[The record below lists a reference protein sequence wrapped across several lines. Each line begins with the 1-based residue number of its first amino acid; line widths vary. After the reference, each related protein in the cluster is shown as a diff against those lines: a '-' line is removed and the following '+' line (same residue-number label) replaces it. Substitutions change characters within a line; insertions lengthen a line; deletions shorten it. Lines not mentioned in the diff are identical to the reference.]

1 MTGTVI
7 AALVIGVIVGAAV
20 MWWAQR
26 AQANGPDTA
35 VPIGEIRNQLAITAG
50 QVQDLAAIFANA
62 QQRGRA
68 GEIVLENLLEATGMA
83 RHRDYEAQASA
94 NGSRPDVVLNLADRG
109 RLVIDAK
116 FPLDDY
122 RRAAAAADPSA
133 RQQALAA
140 HAKAV
145 LRHVA
150 GLAER
155 DYPSKVAAAIDFT
168 VCFVPADDL
177 LATACEQD
185 PGLLEK
191 ALAKRVLLATPVT
204 VAALLWG
211 VAWGWQRD
219 ARVNSA
225 EKVGELGAELHKRL
239 GTMADRADNLRR
251 KLNGAVE
258 TYNEMVGSLEG
269 RVLPQARRFEDLGI
283 LPPGQRLP
291 ELEELTAH
299 ARAVSRE
306 KYPAATPSLDTGD
319 QPAGPG
325 PG

>member
-1 MTGTVI
+1 MVGVVI
-7 AALVIGVIVGAAV
+7 AALVIGVLVGAAV
-20 MWWAQR
+20 MWWALR
-26 AQANGPDTA
+26 APAGGLDTA

-83 RHRDYEAQASA
+83 RHRDYDAQASA

-122 RRAAAAADPSA
+122 RRAAAAADPSV
-133 RQQALAA
+133 RQQALGAY
-140 HAKAV
+140 AKAV

-155 DYPSKVAAAIDFT
+155 DYPSKVADAIDFT

-177 LATACEQD
+177 LTTACEQD
-185 PGLLEK
+185 PGLFEK

-239 GTMADRADNLRR
+239 GTMADRVDNLRR
-251 KLNGAVE
+251 RLNGAVE
-258 TYNEMVGSLEG
+258 AYNEMVGSLEG

-283 LPPGQRLP
+283 LPPGEHLP
-291 ELEELTAH
+291 ELGDITAH

-306 KYPAATPSLDTGD
+306 RYPATTPTTDIGD
-319 QPAGPG
+319 RP
-325 PG
+325 